1 MILITQPLFLN
12 EEPDLK
18 SVLLNQMTL
27 LMVSVPIL
35 AQLPFSV
42 SVTAVVFILSRVFLL
57 WFGIR
62 KLVRWQLFL
71 MLLVVI
77 ALVFVQLGTFI
88 GLQGGMSFLL
98 LLVTL
103 KSFEG
108 STRRDWQVSALAQI
122 FLLTGAILFEQS
134 LWIGAWVLLC
144 LILIAANLA
153 VLNELDVRSAFK
165 QSAMGFLL
173 TLLPMIVLFVAM
185 PRKDSPLW
193 GMPQNTAKQSTTG
206 LSESMKVGSIG
217 DLVQSNEPAF
227 TATFEEGYRPK
238 SKDLYWRVMIMGHI
252 DGDEWH
258 ALKNRSDHV
267 YPHSSAQ
274 EQEIDYQIVFEDF
287 KGRVPALDY
296 PTKWQRR
303 GIMHEAGDVLRVYSR
318 QGARG
323 LSLKASVS
331 DQLPHVLNR
340 YELMFYTDLPEQ
352 TNLQTRALAKQLWQ
366 QSGGQTE
373 AFIQLAYDYFK
384 QQGFAY
390 TLQPPILASTHKT
403 DEFLFQSKQGFC
415 EHYADAFV
423 RLMRSAG
430 VPARVVTGYQG
441 GEWDEQGQFWQIRS
455 KDAHAWTEVWIPEKK
470 LWQRVDPTAAV
481 SLNRIEAGLDGAFS
495 ESELGHL
502 LKNRNWLSRFADQ
515 SQIYWERWVVNF
527 DRERQQSLFSL
538 LGFSRV
544 SPLTIVLVLLLG
556 LIPALIPIIW
566 WYMRS
571 RKQDF
576 RPLEDG
582 FLLLKNKL
590 LGKDYVNI
598 PALSV
603 MEFKE
608 ELALSER
615 LNHDLNQLLDDYI
628 QLNYAQ
634 SHSASRVDALKWY
647 QRAKKLAKKY
657 ALK

>member
-62 KLVRWQLFL
+62 KLARWQLFL

-144 LILIAANLA
+144 LVLIAANLA

-267 YPHSSAQ
+267 YPHSSGQ